1 MFQALKIQM
10 HDQFENN
17 MECTKST
24 EMCKNGTKL
33 FEKFEKTNLTI
44 RHNVKANRT
53 IIHNFITFKIQS

>member
-1 MFQALKIQM
+1 M

-24 EMCKNGTKL
+24 DMCKNGTKL